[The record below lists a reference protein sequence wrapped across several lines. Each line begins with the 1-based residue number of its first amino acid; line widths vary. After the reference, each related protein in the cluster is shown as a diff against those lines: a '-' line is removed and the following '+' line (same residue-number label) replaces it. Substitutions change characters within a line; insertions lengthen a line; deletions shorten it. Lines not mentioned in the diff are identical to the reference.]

1 MPYKM
6 SDLIWGVGQTSA
18 ANSTG
23 GIYWKLS
30 QRDDVGVNPAL
41 ALGWIQETLLE
52 LGRTYAFIGLQ
63 KTGPLFQLTAQTY
76 QYALTNFLQAGDT
89 TANLVPSFFLFFGN
103 PTPPVTSFNNN
114 GLDLT
119 FQTIDAL
126 EQMFLTPGTP
136 AYWSRFS
143 DQIYVAPLPDQAYF
157 ARMRYQIPHPFTG
170 GSPAGSF
177 PALSDPLL
185 LPDEWKD
192 VVEYAAAQ
200 RGATNFRMLDYATQY
215 HNILFG
221 DPQFQRSSGATGMPG
236 LIARREMQLES
247 DTTSQTR
254 SIRVRRGR

>member
-1 MPYKM
+1 MPYVM

-18 ANSTG
+18 ATSTG

-41 ALGWIQETLLE
+41 ALGWIQETILE
-52 LGRTYAFIGLQ
+52 LARTQAFIGLQ
-63 KTGPLFQLTAQTY
+63 RVGPLFQLTAQTY
-76 QYALTNFLQAGDT
+76 QYPLTSFLIAGDT
-89 TANLVPSFFLFFGN
+89 IANLVPSFFLFFGN

-114 GLDLT
+114 GLTLM
-119 FQTIDAL
+119 FKTIDTL

-136 AYWSRFS
+136 AYWSRFR
-143 DQIYVAPLPDQAYF
+143 DQLYLAPLPDQSYF
-157 ARMRYQIPHPFTG
+157 CRMRYQIPHPWTG
-170 GSPAGSF
+170 GTV
-177 PALSDPLL
+177 SDPFPTLIDPL
-185 LPDEWKD
+185 MLPDEWKD
-192 VVEYAAAQ
+192 IIEYGAAE
-200 RGATNFRMLDYATQY
+200 RGAINFRMLDYASQY